1 MNYLLSFAREKHFVQ
16 SMARKYLLFDLSVAL
31 MKDLIDRHVDSRY
44 YFILRAYENLNW
56 DVALM
61 NFFLDRT
68 VSISLNFQ
76 RVHVISK
83 RKKDKVGTIR
93 ERKERLVKE
102 SSFLAFLKRDSY
114 FWIQNLI
121 KIVVIWK
128 EHVEH

>member
-16 SMARKYLLFDLSVAL
+16 SMTCKYLVFDLSVAL
-31 MKDLIDRHVDSRY
+31 MKDLIDRHVDPRY
-44 YFILRAYENLNW
+44 YFILRKPELRRCF
-56 DVALM
+56 DEL
-61 NFFLDRT
+61 FLDRT

-114 FWIQNLI
+114 F
-121 KIVVIWK
+121 
-128 EHVEH
+128 